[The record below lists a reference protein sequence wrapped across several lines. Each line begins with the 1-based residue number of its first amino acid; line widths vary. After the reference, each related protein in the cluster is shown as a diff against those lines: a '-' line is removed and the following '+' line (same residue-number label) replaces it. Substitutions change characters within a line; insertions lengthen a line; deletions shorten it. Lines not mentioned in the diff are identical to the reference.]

1 MTAETH
7 AARILA
13 NMANRP
19 HKSTHRQYLAQLR
32 QCFPYKDE
40 GTQETFYLDD
50 GSRVRFDH
58 TANHP
63 HGWSVVG

>member
-1 MTAETH
+1 MTH
-7 AARILA
+7 AADIVR
-13 NMANRP
+13 NMADRP
-19 HKSTHRQYLAQLR
+19 HPSTHRAYLAQLR
-32 QCFPYKDE
+32 QCFPCHDE
-40 GTQETFYLDD
+40 GTQETFILDD